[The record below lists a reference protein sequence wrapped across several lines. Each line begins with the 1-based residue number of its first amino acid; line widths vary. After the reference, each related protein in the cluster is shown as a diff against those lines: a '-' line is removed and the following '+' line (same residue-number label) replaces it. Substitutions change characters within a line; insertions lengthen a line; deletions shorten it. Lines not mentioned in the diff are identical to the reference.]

1 MIHTVNIDTLS
12 AGREMDALVAEKV
25 MGWSPLNRTEHH
37 LSWNVPEGI
46 RTWEETSYGSFKPST
61 SIAAAWEVVEK
72 LRKEE
77 IPIEITSGF
86 FGPYSCRIA
95 SNHGWLAMVQAD
107 TAPLAICRAALK
119 ACEVNERPDRG

>member
-1 MIHTVNIDTLS
+1 MTETKTIDIDTMP
-12 AGREMDALVAEKV
+12 AGREMDALVDIEI
-25 MGWSPLNRTEHH
+25 MGLDVCVCKYVLEWLYRLPFDSLDPCHQC
-37 LSWNVPEGI
+37 G
-46 RTWEETSYGSFKPST
+46 KPFAKHRST

-72 LRKEE
+72 FRKEE
-77 IPIEITSGF
+77 TPMEVTSGF

-119 ACEVNERPDRG
+119 AKQ